1 MQTTSA
7 LYKSILAGDNHW
19 FENRLVIDNVGTFG
33 ETDLFS
39 IETSNNAVNGKPE
52 IGKAVAGEISVKMLM
67 PSSTIPRMATLRPSV
82 RVCNATQQSEWIA
95 QGVYFIDTR
104 EVTNNDDGLNILT
117 IHGYDAM
124 MKAEQGYPNTSHDWP
139 YRDSLVVAE
148 IASAMGVTV
157 DSRTNAFITSGYM
170 IDLPLGYTMRETL
183 EHIAVMYAGNF
194 VMSNEGKL
202 LFVPLFG
209 LNAEEWLTGS
219 YLSVEG
225 STDALTFGNE
235 GWYILV

>member
-7 LYKSILAGDNHW
+7 LYKSIIAGNHW
-19 FENRLVIDNVGTFG
+19 FESRLVIDNVGTFS

-39 IETSNNAVNGKPE
+39 ISVQNNAVNGKPE
-52 IGKAVAGEISVKMLM
+52 IGKAVSAEINVKMLT
-67 PSSTIPRMATLRPSV
+67 PSTAIPRMATLRPSV
-82 RVCNATQQSEWIA
+82 RVCNATQQSEWIP

-104 EVTNNDDGLNILT
+104 EVTNNNDGLNILT
-117 IHGYDAM
+117 LNGFDAM
-124 MKAEQGYPNTSHDWP
+124 MKAEQDYPDTSHDWP
-139 YRDSLVVAE
+139 YRDNLVVAE

-202 LFVPLFG
+202 LFVPLYG
-209 LNAEEWLTGS
+209 LNADEWLTGN
-219 YLSVEG
+219 YLADG
-225 STDALTFGNE
+225 NGNALTFGNE